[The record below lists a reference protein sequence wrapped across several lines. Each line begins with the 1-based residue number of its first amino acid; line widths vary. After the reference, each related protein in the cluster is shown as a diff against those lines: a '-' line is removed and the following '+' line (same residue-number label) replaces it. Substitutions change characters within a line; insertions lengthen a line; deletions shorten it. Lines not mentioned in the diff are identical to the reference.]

1 LNRDGA
7 AQAAP
12 LGRRAGS
19 EDVTSVDDRATD
31 QRRWLLA
38 GAVLVLALVPFL
50 FMGPGTDLDA
60 GAVIRSGRT
69 IVDDFTYTP
78 SRAPGAP
85 VHETGVGIL
94 HAIAGTAGSNLGSLL
109 AAIGCVAALVALLR
123 REGVPRAGLVTAVV
137 VVNPW
142 FLIAATSTVDFLWA
156 LALLLAAAWCLRSDR
171 AVLAGVAAALAIGC
185 RSSTVALVIC
195 LVVSELVESRAGA
208 RRRALIASA
217 IAAAGAVLIFI
228 PAFRSSGDSLAFAQ
242 NDVPTSSF
250 LVQAGRFATK
260 DLYLVGPFA
269 AVVLIACIPS
279 LAAVLTRVRVDW
291 LVRFAALGL
300 LVSQVLFLRFPWKM
314 GHLLP
319 SLVFLAILLGV
330 SFGSRPRWL
339 IALVVAQLLYV
350 VVNIQLV
357 RPDVPNAATTG
368 RLTFDPAWGAL
379 VVDTQ
384 CRRDDEGAW
393 KSRDQARI
401 DAVWNCAK
409 PWAR

>member
-1 LNRDGA
+1 VGDVLTA
-7 AQAAP
+7 AVEE
-12 LGRRAGS
+12 R
-19 EDVTSVDDRATD
+19 TTDRTWWWA
-31 QRRWLLA
+31 A
-38 GAVLVLALVPFL
+38 GALLVLALVPFL

-60 GAVIRSGRT
+60 GAVIRSGRS
-69 IVDDFTYTP
+69 IVEHFTYTP

-94 HAIAGTAGSNLGSLL
+94 DRIAGTVGSNLGSLL
-109 AAIGCVAALVALLR
+109 AAIGCVAALAALLR
-123 REGVPRAGLVTAVV
+123 REGLSQVGLITAVV

-156 LALLLAAAWCLRSDR
+156 LALLLAAAWCLRTDR

-185 RSSTVALVIC
+185 RSSTVALVVC
-195 LVVSELVESRAGA
+195 LVVSELLESRDGA
-208 RRRALIASA
+208 RRRALVAAA
-217 IAAAGAVLIFI
+217 IAAVGAVLIFV

-260 DLYLVGPFA
+260 DLYLIGPFA
-269 AVVLIACIPS
+269 AVVLVACIPS
-279 LAAVLTRVRVDW
+279 LARVLTRVRADW
-291 LVRFAALGL
+291 LVRFATLSL

-330 SFGSRPRWL
+330 AFGRRPRWL
-339 IALVVAQLLYV
+339 IALVIAQLLYV

-393 KSRDQARI
+393 KSPDQARL

-409 PWAR
+409 PWAQ